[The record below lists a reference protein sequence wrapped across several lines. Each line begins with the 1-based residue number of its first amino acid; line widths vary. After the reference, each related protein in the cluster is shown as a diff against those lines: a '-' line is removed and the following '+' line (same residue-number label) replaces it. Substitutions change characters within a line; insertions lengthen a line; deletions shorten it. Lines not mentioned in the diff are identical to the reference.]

1 MNKLFLGGVAAL
13 SLAMS
18 ASAVSAQE
26 LTVYSGRGEALVAPI
41 FTQFERDTGV
51 TVNVRYGGTAEL
63 ATLLLEEGDQTPAD
77 VFWAQDGGALGALA
91 PAFADLPAEVSAGV
105 AEPFRNHANKWAP
118 TSGRSRV
125 LVYSTERVSEGELP
139 ASIKDLVNEEYRGR
153 VAWAPT
159 NGSFQAFI
167 TAFRVAEGDE
177 AARTWLEGMIA
188 NDTVAINNNGNQIV
202 GIANGDFDFGLVNN
216 YYLGRYTGPD
226 PEYPVDQTHFEAG
239 DIGNLLNVAGAGVVA
254 VSDNQDVALHFID
267 YLLSVPAQQ
276 FITTTGNE
284 YPVIPGVIE
293 NPTLEPYGTLLEIS
307 PAVDIDQISD
317 LEGTLA
323 LLTEVGLL

>member
-91 PAFADLPAEVSAGV
+91 PAFADLPAEVNAGV

-118 TSGRSRV
+118 TWPLARSR
-125 LVYSTERVSEGELP
+125 LFHR
-139 ASIKDLVNEEYRGR
+139 
-153 VAWAPT
+153 
-159 NGSFQAFI
+159 
-167 TAFRVAEGDE
+167 
-177 AARTWLEGMIA
+177 AR
-188 NDTVAINNNGNQIV
+188 Q
-202 GIANGDFDFGLVNN
+202 
-216 YYLGRYTGPD
+216 
-226 PEYPVDQTHFEAG
+226 
-239 DIGNLLNVAGAGVVA
+239 
-254 VSDNQDVALHFID
+254 
-267 YLLSVPAQQ
+267 
-276 FITTTGNE
+276 
-284 YPVIPGVIE
+284 
-293 NPTLEPYGTLLEIS
+293 
-307 PAVDIDQISD
+307 
-317 LEGTLA
+317 
-323 LLTEVGLL
+323 

>member
-1 MNKLFLGGVAAL
+1 MNKLFLGGVTAL
-13 SLAMS
+13 SLTMAATVM
-18 ASAVSAQE
+18 SAQE
-26 LTVYSGRGEALVAPI
+26 LTVYSGRGEALVGPI
-41 FTQFERDTGV
+41 FTQFERDTGI

-63 ATLLLEEGDQTPAD
+63 ATLLLEEGDQSPAD

-91 PAFADLPAEVSAGV
+91 SSFAELPAEVNEGV
-105 AEPFRNHANKWAP
+105 AAPFRNHADRWAP
-118 TSGRSRV
+118 TSGRARV
-125 LVYSTERVSEGELP
+125 LVYSTERVSEDEIP

-167 TAFRVAEGDE
+167 TAFRITEGED
-177 AARTWLEGMIA
+177 AAKAWLEGMIA
-188 NDTVAINNNGNQIV
+188 NDAVVINNNGNQIV

-226 PEYPVDQTHFEAG
+226 PEFPVDQTHFAAG

-254 VSDNQDVALHFID
+254 ASDNQDVARQFID

-293 NPTLEPYGTLLEIS
+293 NPTLEPYATLLEIS

>member
-1 MNKLFLGGVAAL
+1 MNKLFLGGVTAL
-13 SLAMS
+13 SLTMAATVM
-18 ASAVSAQE
+18 SAQE
-26 LTVYSGRGEALVAPI
+26 LTVYSGRGEALVGPI
-41 FTQFERDTGV
+41 FTQFERDTGI

-63 ATLLLEEGDQTPAD
+63 ATLLLEEGDQSPAD

-91 PAFADLPAEVSAGV
+91 SSFAELPAEVNEGV
-105 AEPFRNHANKWAP
+105 AVPFRNHADRWAP
-118 TSGRSRV
+118 TSGRARV
-125 LVYSTERVSEGELP
+125 LVYSTERVSEDEIP

-167 TAFRVAEGDE
+167 TAFRITEGED
-177 AARTWLEGMIA
+177 AAKAWLEGMIA
-188 NDTVAINNNGNQIV
+188 NDAVVINNNGNQIV

-226 PEYPVDQTHFEAG
+226 PEFPVDQTHFAAG

-254 VSDNQDVALHFID
+254 ASDNQDVARQFID

-293 NPTLEPYGTLLEIS
+293 NPTLEPYATLLEIS